1 MPPYLALGAA
11 QRAVHL
17 LVLMMRL
24 VIVAIVVA
32 LDLGAAAGRGLR
44 RKA

>member
-1 MPPYLALGAA
+1 MRRHSPAK
-11 QRAVHL
+11 AVIL

-24 VIVAIVVA
+24 VIVGMVVA
-32 LDLGAAAGRGLR
+32 LDLGAAAMRGLR